1 MRYFSQVNLQLID
14 SHEQTYCTFFII
26 ITTITFSFN
35 SMTRSSTINCN
46 FNIILQIL
54 TQLPVIL
61 KEEEDEAY
69 NNEVGL
75 SESEDIINK
84 QHNDAVRTIAIGHIV
99 EKVVY
104 GCTVKSIHFFIFDL
118 VCTCLDNI
126 TLR

>member
-1 MRYFSQVNLQLID
+1 
-14 SHEQTYCTFFII
+14 
-26 ITTITFSFN
+26 
-35 SMTRSSTINCN
+35 MTPSNPMKSN

-99 EKVVY
+99 EKVVLLHHE
-104 GCTVKSIHFFIFDL
+104 IHTIL
-118 VCTCLDNI
+118 YI
-126 TLR
+126 

>member
-1 MRYFSQVNLQLID
+1 
-14 SHEQTYCTFFII
+14 
-26 ITTITFSFN
+26 
-35 SMTRSSTINCN
+35 MTPSNAKYN
-46 FNIILQIL
+46 KFNIILQIL

-75 SESEDIINK
+75 SESEDIINQ

-104 GCTVKSIHFFIFDL
+104 YCTKKLIIIFYIRPSL
-118 VCTCLDNI
+118 SKMLLCKYYI
-126 TLR
+126 

>member
-1 MRYFSQVNLQLID
+1 MTPSN
-14 SHEQTYCTFFII
+14 
-26 ITTITFSFN
+26 TIYSN
-35 SMTRSSTINCN
+35 Y
-46 FNIILQIL
+46 NIILQIL

-99 EKVVY
+99 EKVIY
-104 GCTVKSIHFFIFDL
+104 APWNSYYSL
-118 VCTCLDNI
+118 
-126 TLR
+126 

>member
-1 MRYFSQVNLQLID
+1 MYS
-14 SHEQTYCTFFII
+14 
-26 ITTITFSFN
+26 
-35 SMTRSSTINCN
+35 N

-84 QHNDAVRTIAIGHIV
+84 QRNDAVRTIAIGHIV

-104 GCTVKSIHFFIFDL
+104 FCTMKFILFFIFYPAYHIKY
-118 VCTCLDNI
+118 NFAKI
-126 TLR
+126 MFRQH

>member
-1 MRYFSQVNLQLID
+1 MYS
-14 SHEQTYCTFFII
+14 
-26 ITTITFSFN
+26 
-35 SMTRSSTINCN
+35 N

-75 SESEDIINK
+75 SESEDIINQ

-104 GCTVKSIHFFIFDL
+104 YCTLKFVLIFNL
-118 VCTCLDNI
+118 TI
-126 TLR
+126 TFRQF